1 MGLQY
6 RIPKRSP
13 MTDVHTQKTRSFNM
27 SRIKAKDTKP
37 EIIVRKFIHS
47 NGFRYGLHNKKMP
60 GTPDIILRKY
70 KTVIFVHGCFWHKH
84 ENCKYQ
90 VIPKTRADWWLSK
103 IDGNVKRDMYNEKML
118 NDQRWKVIKIW
129 ECELKPKKREDTL
142 NNLHN
147 QLIELKNSSIE

>member
-1 MGLQY
+1 
-6 RIPKRSP
+6 